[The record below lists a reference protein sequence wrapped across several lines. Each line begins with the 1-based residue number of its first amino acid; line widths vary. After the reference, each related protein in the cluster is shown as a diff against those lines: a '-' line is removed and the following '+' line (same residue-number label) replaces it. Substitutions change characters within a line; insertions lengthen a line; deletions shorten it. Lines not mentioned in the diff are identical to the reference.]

1 MVLARCGSAVALDC
15 ATAVS
20 EARRNLLAVVTL
32 GPQTSAL
39 YDLLIEPFTVTELR
53 IVVRVQLREAG
64 IFADDDNDLGRVIAL
79 DALDMAGEEGLT
91 KHLLRLEEFGLVRR
105 GAGLRETDDALWWRT

>member
-1 MVLARCGSAVALDC
+1 MVL
-15 ATAVS
+15 
-20 EARRNLLAVVTL
+20 L

-39 YDLLIEPFTVTELR
+39 YDLLTEPYTVTELR

-91 KHLLRLEEFGLVRR
+91 KHLLRLEEFGMVRR